1 MTDYHWTSALQRQFL
16 EALAETGSVEL
27 ACKDVSMSRRAAYNL
42 RWKRTSA
49 AFRIGWDAALLVAR
63 AVIADTLMD
72 RAILGQ
78 RLETVRD
85 PENHSTSRTHYDRGL
100 GMALLNRL
108 DRLTKGDGM
117 DEAYAVIVRIVSQD
131 FESFLDLIE
140 AGGQGAEAGLFC
152 AGRDAPEET
161 IFPGFA
167 EVRKNMQKDCELAQE
182 PAADAAA
189 EAAEIT
195 PEIAAGKMKIWWADW
210 ADGWRTDFPA
220 PADFDGT
227 QLGSHSNGSY
237 SRSLTIE
244 EEGILSEVG
253 AAAEKPFILAGE
265 QAREAYFADL
275 LAYLPETDSGFIATA
290 GDQSDTNL

>member
-1 MTDYHWTSALQRQFL
+1 MTDYHWTPALQRQFL
-16 EALAETGSVEL
+16 EALAEIGSVEL
-27 ACKDVSMSRRAAYNL
+27 ACKEVSMSRRAAYNL
-42 RWKRTSA
+42 RWKREGA

-63 AVIADTLMD
+63 AVVADTLMD

-85 PENHSTSRTHYDRGL
+85 PENHTTSRTHYDRGL
-100 GMALLNRL
+100 GMALLQRL

-117 DEAYAVIVRIVSQD
+117 DEAYAAVVRIVSQD

-167 EVRKNMQKDCELAQE
+167 EVRKNMRKDCELAQNSGDDE
-182 PAADAAA
+182 VVETEKPTPEAAA
-189 EAAEIT
+189 SN
-195 PEIAAGKMKIWWADW
+195 MKIWWADW
-210 ADGWRTDFPA
+210 ADDWRTDFP
-220 PADFDGT
+220 PSDGFDGT
-227 QLGSHSNGSY
+227 QSGSY
-237 SRSLTIE
+237 ANGNYLRSLTIDE
-244 EEGILSEVG
+244 KHLIDDVR

-265 QAREAYFADL
+265 LARDAFFADL
-275 LAYLPETDSGFIATA
+275 RAECVRTDSGFVATA
-290 GDQSDTNL
+290 GDQNDADL